1 MSHDSGA
8 HNDGYAQLH
17 GGFHARKKRDAL
29 TARDKLQSSL
39 LDRLTDN
46 APDKQQEAENS
57 MLISHSTLRRHVL
70 RDLQWLFNT
79 INNEAQQDLSGF
91 DQVQRSVWNFGV
103 APLAGQNVSDIEW
116 QDMQRKMT
124 NAILHFEPR
133 ILPQGLQVRCVSDL
147 GSLSLHNVLSIEI
160 KGRLW
165 CVPYP
170 LAFLFRTQVDLESGH
185 FEHRGLALCSTTTTV
200 NWPTCARWG
209 QSSRRATRKWRD
221 VSACMASTW
230 QILM

>member
-1 MSHDSGA
+1 MSHDSGGQ
-8 HNDGYAQLH
+8 NDGYAQLH
-17 GGFHARKKRDAL
+17 GGFRARKKRDAL
-29 TARDKLQSSL
+29 TSRDKLQSSL

-46 APDKQQEAENS
+46 APEKQQEAENS
-57 MLISHSTLRRHVL
+57 MLITHSTLRRHVL

-116 QDMQRKMT
+116 QDIQRKMT
-124 NAILHFEPR
+124 NAILHFEAR

-147 GSLSLHNVLSIEI
+147 SSLSLHNVLSIEI

-185 FEHRGLALCSTTTTV
+185 FELQDAG
-200 NWPTCARWG
+200 
-209 QSSRRATRKWRD
+209 
-221 VSACMASTW
+221 
-230 QILM
+230 